1 MSLMKPAPAALLLSL
16 ALLAGCKD
24 REAEAA
30 AQSAALAQA
39 NEQAAAEAERAFEAA
54 VADGNWSLAK
64 AQGDILLA
72 KWPTTD
78 AAERVR
84 PRHEEARAKGAAEN
98 EARRVAALWSYQS
111 QAVDGGNQLSAAIY
125 AREPLDVDGSGAK
138 PVRLIFRDHPD
149 WGRSSYLVLP
159 GGDFAKACYRSCS
172 VTVTIDDQPPKK
184 MSANRPKTDEAI
196 AMFIDDEKTLWR
208 LTRDAERMRIEFPT
222 RDVGDKVAEFEVAGL
237 DRAKL
242 PKWD

>member
-1 MSLMKPAPAALLLSL
+1 MNKLSFATAMLLSVL
-16 ALLAGCKD
+16 CLAGCRD

-30 AQSAALAQA
+30 AQAEAIAAA

-54 VADGNWSLAK
+54 VADGNWALAK
-64 AQGDILLA
+64 AQGDILFA
-72 KWPTTD
+72 KWPTTE

-84 PRHEEARAKGAAEN
+84 PKYDEAKAKGDAEN
-98 EARRVAALWSYQS
+98 EARRTAALWAYQT
-111 QAVDGGNQLSAAIY
+111 QQVKGGQQLSAAIY
-125 AREPLDVDGSGAK
+125 AKEPIDVDGSGAK

-159 GGDFAKACYRSCS
+159 GGDFAKACYGKCS
-172 VTVTIDDQPPKK
+172 VTVTVDDAAPRK

-196 AMFIDDEKTLWR
+196 AMFIDDEKALWR
-208 LTRDAERMRIEFPT
+208 LTKDAKVVRIEFPT
-222 RDVGDKVAEFEVAGL
+222 RDVGNKVAVFEVAGL
-237 DRAKL
+237 ERAKM